1 MRPPAAPASPYHIAL
16 RDLPAT
22 RHIDVASEFVAELV
36 VGMPLRDALGGDHGA
51 VVDGGEVDVEATAD
65 GTTVFVQGAVRGTIA
80 IACSRCVTPV
90 AVTLD
95 ERIRVTYVPVAELAP
110 TTRADAAADDEDGAE
125 VGSDELDVL
134 PYDGDHLD
142 LTPLVREQFVL
153 AVPYAPLCKDDCLGL
168 CPQCGIDRNH
178 GTCTCVRPA
187 DPRFVALAGMKLPS

>member
-22 RHIDVASEFVAELV
+22 RHIDVAGEFVAALV
-36 VGMPLRDALGGDHGA
+36 VGMPLRDVLGGEHGT

-95 ERIRVTYVPVAELAP
+95 ERIHVTYVPVAELAP
-110 TTRADAAADDEDGAE
+110 TARPEAGDEDEGEELA
-125 VGSDELDVL
+125 SDDLDVM

-142 LTPLVREQFVL
+142 LSPLVREQFVL

-178 GTCTCVRPA
+178 GTCTCVRPV
-187 DPRFVALAGMKLPS
+187 DPRLVALAGVKLPS